1 MESFLRFPFS
11 RSFSTRFVTI
21 SFRSKDSFL
30 QPVSLDFPGTQVYN
44 RNQSILFQEVLNMNA
59 IIENLLTRRS
69 TRAFLQKEILR
80 AAMSKIKV
88 IDINIIIVRFI
99 KLFILLLW
107 GLLNMTGL
115 F

>member
-1 MESFLRFPFS
+1 MFRRLAIEIN
-11 RSFSTRFVTI
+11 TI
-21 SFRSKDSFL
+21 IYTLFNIIIAL
-30 QPVSLDFPGTQVYN
+30 IPGRPATVARPKLKKLIGRVKSVNKFN
-44 RNQSILFQEVLNMNA
+44 RINVRILNKEDDTVDN
-59 IIENLLTRRS
+59 T
-69 TRAFLQKEILR
+69 AFLQKEILR